1 MENFFEYKDCF
12 TPLKSVESIPIFVNS
27 LQGCKYTIA
36 IPTYNRPHDL
46 KQALDS
52 AIGQNFQGG
61 YNIIVVDNNPERNDE
76 TEILMMAY
84 RNEDNISYYKNS
96 CNVGMMDNWNKL
108 FLLSETEYV
117 VMLHDDDVLFSNF
130 LSEMDRVAAMTPKFV
145 TINAEKLSWDG
156 NKIPNVKKKLSGK
169 SLRVYKYSKYSNFV
183 FFHFGAPS
191 GCLFNKKNVLEL
203 GGFDNAAYPSSDYVF
218 IQKLCMSKG
227 MVLKSKTPLMLYRV
241 TQNTTSKIET
251 QLAWL
256 NIEYR
261 IKEELAEILHI
272 PSCIKDLIEY
282 FEIKLRLRGIAKD
295 IPNYSYMKWSPGGNL
310 FLVFF
315 KVYRYI
321 LKTYIE
327 LFCSINL
334 GTKTKLY

>member
-1 MENFFEYKDCF
+1 MLVF
-12 TPLKSVESIPIFVNS
+12 SVIQGVLFYLQLADINLLQVGVAESDGKTRYQGFPS
-27 LQGCKYTIA
+27 LSVLY
-36 IPTYNRPHDL
+36 
-46 KQALDS
+46 
-52 AIGQNFQGG
+52 
-61 YNIIVVDNNPERNDE
+61 
-76 TEILMMAY
+76 ILLAM
-84 RNEDNISYYKNS
+84 I
-96 CNVGMMDNWNKL
+96 DNWNKL

-169 SLRVYKYSKYSNFV
+169 SLRVYKYSKYSNFA

-191 GCLFNKKNVLEL
+191 GCLFNKKQVLEL

-227 MVLKSKTPLMLYRV
+227 MVLKSKAPLMLYWV
-241 TQNTTSKIET
+241 AQNTTSQIQTK
-251 QLAWL
+251 QAWL
-256 NIEYR
+256 DIDYR
-261 IKEELAEILHI
+261 IKEELAEKLHI
-272 PSCIKDLIEY
+272 PSSIKDLIEY
-282 FEIKLRLRGIAKD
+282 FEIKIQLRGIAKV
-295 IPNYSYMKWSPGGNL
+295 IPNYSYDKWSPGGSC

-321 LKTYIE
+321 TNTYINF
-327 LFCSINL
+327 FCRVNLDSKKDLIILINYEKWIDYICYPAVINL
-334 GTKTKLY
+334 C